1 MISLLILIIGI
12 IYTVLLLKK
21 GNTYYMKGNNNKKTF
36 KELIEVTKYSLKHP
50 ELSTGYL
57 AAFLARSDSI
67 LLSLYLVL
75 WTYSYHK
82 YDYDTS
88 SSKASALSGITYTII
103 MVTCIVYGF
112 LYEKK
117 NVLTPLLR

>member
-1 MISLLILIIGI
+1 MFGQ
-12 IYTVLLLKK
+12 
-21 GNTYYMKGNNNKKTF
+21 NEKKTI
-36 KELIEVTKYSLKHP
+36 KQLVAIAKYSFKHP

-75 WTYSYHK
+75 WTYSYHE

-103 MVTCIVYGF
+103 MITCIIYGF

-117 NVLTPLLR
+117 NVSIHPI